1 MRRRLTS
8 TVTVASAMVG
18 ALMLSGPAYADPQ
31 VRRGD
36 IVDPHSSAGNLFDYG
51 VWSVERE
58 YCPR

>member
-1 MRRRLTS
+1 
-8 TVTVASAMVG
+8 MVG

-51 VWSVERE
+51 VWSVERD